1 MRRRA
6 AALGLAVGS
15 VLLASCAAT
24 DGGAAPAGSTVAS
37 TGASTS
43 PSTSPSAGASTDAS
57 ATTGTVGAATGRMV
71 DVGNGRRMYL
81 ECAGVGS
88 PTVILVSGL
97 RTSAAEWHTTQ
108 STATPPASPVFEEVA
123 RSTRVCAYDRPGTI
137 VDDGPGRSDP
147 VPQPT
152 NAASA
157 AADLHA
163 LLTAAGEQGPFLLVG
178 HSIGGTVVRAFTAA
192 HPGDVGGM
200 VLIDPPSEFL
210 QDAETPDQWAIQ
222 RRLMK
227 VDAAEIADSVAEY
240 PDIERFD
247 IDATFATLRAAPS
260 LPPIPLVVLSAD
272 ELLAPQLPALIAS
285 GALPADTP
293 PDFGPI
299 FDAAQAKAQ
308 ARLAQLTPDAV
319 HITKTNSGHNI
330 HLIQPQLVTD
340 AVLQVAARMRATG

>member
-1 MRRRA
+1 MGRRPVAVVAVA
-6 AALGLAVGS
+6 AVIAL
-15 VLLASCAAT
+15 CAAGLSGCGST
-24 DGGAAPAGSTVAS
+24 DRGSSAPGTSVAGSAS
-37 TGASTS
+37 TGA
-43 PSTSPSAGASTDAS
+43 AGVQPTG
-57 ATTGTVGAATGRMV
+57 TTGTTTPGSGRLV
-71 DVGNGRRMYL
+71 DIGGGRRMYL
-81 ECAGVGS
+81 ECAGTGS
-88 PTVILVSGL
+88 PTVVLVSGQ
-97 RTSAAEWHTTQ
+97 RTSATEWHTTQ
-108 STATPPASPVFEEVA
+108 SAATPPAPPVFDEVA
-123 RSTRVCAYDRPGTI
+123 TTNRVCAYDRPGTI
-137 VDDGPGRSDP
+137 VGDGPSRSDA

-152 NAASA
+152 NAAAA

-192 HPGDVGGM
+192 HPADVGGM

-210 QDAETPDQWAIQ
+210 QDAETPEQWAIQ

-240 PDIERFD
+240 PDIERID
-247 IDATFATLRAAPS
+247 IDATFATLRAAPA

-272 ELLAPQLPALIAS
+272 ELLAPQFPAMIAS
-285 GALPADTP
+285 GALPAGTP

-319 HITKTNSGHNI
+319 HITNTNSGHNI

-340 AVLQVAARMRATG
+340 AVLEVAQRMRAGS